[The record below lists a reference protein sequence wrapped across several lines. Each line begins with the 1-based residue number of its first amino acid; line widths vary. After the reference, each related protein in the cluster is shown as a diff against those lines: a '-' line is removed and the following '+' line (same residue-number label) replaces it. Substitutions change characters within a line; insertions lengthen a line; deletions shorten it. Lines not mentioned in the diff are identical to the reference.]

1 MKTKMIGIASILAL
15 VLGMGLSIISFAHD
29 DMKGMKKDNDVTVK
43 GEIVDLA
50 CYLDHGATGMKHQQ
64 CALTCLKGGQPMGL
78 LTSDGKVYLL
88 LANHQD
94 GKPFDEAKNYA
105 ALQVEITGPLAEKAG
120 ITGLTVEKV
129 KKL

>member
-1 MKTKMIGIASILAL
+1 MKKTFGTVTLLPIILGLFLATAL
-15 VLGMGLSIISFAHD
+15 FAQG
-29 DMKGMKKDNDVTVK
+29 DMKGMKTAKDITVR

-88 LANHQD
+88 LADHQD
-94 GKPFDEAKNYA
+94 GKAFDEAKTYA

>member
-1 MKTKMIGIASILAL
+1 MRKKTFGTASILAL
-15 VLGMGLSIISFAHD
+15 ILGMGLSIMSFAHD
-29 DMKGMKKDNDVTVK
+29 GMKDMKTEKDVTVT

-50 CYLDHGATGMKHQQ
+50 CYLDHGATGAKHQQ

-78 LTSDGKVYLL
+78 LTKEGKVYLL
-88 LANHQD
+88 LADHQD

-120 ITGLTVEKV
+120 VTGLTVEKV